1 VDRFVLFQL
10 YEVSASALE
19 REESALHTNNIE
31 TDLSVVPFWS
41 RFNVSI
47 CDCPGENVSSILKLG
62 GSAYTTKKIVNV
74 IKSGDFKSFFQVEYN
89 LSLKLDS

>member
-10 YEVSASALE
+10 YEVSASASE
-19 REESALHTNNIE
+19 RKESALHTKNIE

-47 CDCPGENVSSILKLG
+47 CDCPGENVSSILELG